1 MTLSMRWKINKPQV
15 VHEVFEDEIV
25 IVNLDNGNYYSLN
38 QTGAEIWGWVENGA
52 SGEEIVEA
60 ALQRYAGNRA
70 VVEAAIGAALKEFQ
84 REELVTPSEDV
95 AVQAIEA
102 PAEVPTTKPAFEAPT
117 LSRFTDMQDLLLLD
131 PIHEVDETGWPH
143 AKEAPS
149 A

>member
-15 VHEVFEDEIV
+15 VHEVFEDEVV

-52 SGEEIVEA
+52 SGEEIVA
-60 ALQRYAGNRA
+60 AVLQRYEGNQEDVQQA
-70 VVEAAIGAALKEFQ
+70 VSAVIEEFQ
-84 REELVTPSEDV
+84 REELVTPAGDLP
-95 AVQAIEA
+95 VQPIEA
-102 PAEVPTTKPAFEAPT
+102 PADSKGTKPAFEAPT